1 MEIGEKM
8 KEFDTIMFAEQIAE
22 LVLITELAGG
32 RINKLRLS
40 SLFMLLQKNLLCQ
53 FGCGSM
59 SSDKISIG
67 DQGVRMS
74 SLFDLKI
81 HDKSTLYSLLFNSD
95 KNDIWLT
102 DKGVEMTLIRNY
114 DDPFAIYGYL
124 CEEDENQARALV
136 ADKKNVSTSALA
148 KEVGE
153 FFGDS
158 NNEFLTWEQIIKKND
173 HWDVKHPELRPYLLL
188 EMMPV
193 ISINN
198 LLSANYA

>member
-1 MEIGEKM
+1 
-8 KEFDTIMFAEQIAE
+8 MFAEQIAE

-67 DQGVRMS
+67 DQGVRML
-74 SLFDLKI
+74 SLFDLKT
-81 HDKSTLYSLLFNSD
+81 HDKSTLYAAIFNSD
-95 KNDIWLT
+95 ENDIWLT
-102 DKGVEMTLIRNY
+102 EKGVEMTLIRNY

-124 CEEDENQARALV
+124 CEEDENQARALME
-136 ADKKNVSTSALA
+136 DKKNASTLALA

-158 NNEFLTWEQIIKKND
+158 QDQFLTWEQIIKNND

-198 LLSANYA
+198 RLSANHT